1 MFSAPPRF
9 LAAANSSG
17 DRDECADALAAAA
30 GAASSTGEAA
40 GSAMEGVVGVGGG
53 LEELDLSEFSPEV
66 QHDLVSVEDHFH
78 RLRKLMLRL
87 VGKYGSGPGDD
98 AIYDHLRCAHED
110 LQAKLVMAG
119 TQPHVE
125 ESARFLPVSAVGSGD
140 VPVVLDVHDD
150 PAAPRAPDVP
160 VVSDVPDASGDAL
173 VALAPEVSDVISLS
187 SENTQFYPDD
197 DDESNKPLM
206 P

>member
-1 MFSAPPRF
+1 
-9 LAAANSSG
+9 
-17 DRDECADALAAAA
+17 
-30 GAASSTGEAA
+30 
-40 GSAMEGVVGVGGG
+40 VVGVGGG
-53 LEELDLSEFSPEV
+53 LEELDLSEFSREV

-150 PAAPRAPDVP
+150 PAAPRAPD
-160 VVSDVPDASGDAL
+160 D
-173 VALAPEVSDVISLS
+173 VSDVISLS
-187 SENTQFYPDD
+187 SDNTQFYPEDD
-197 DDESNKPLM
+197 DDKPLM